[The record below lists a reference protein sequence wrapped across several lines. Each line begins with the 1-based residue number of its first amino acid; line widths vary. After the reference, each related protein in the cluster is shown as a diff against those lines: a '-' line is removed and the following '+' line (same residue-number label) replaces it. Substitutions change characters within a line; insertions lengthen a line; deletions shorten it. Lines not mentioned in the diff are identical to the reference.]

1 MKQMKQTIFFATLLL
16 LVTLSVNVAAQSRMT
31 EQQKQESKAR
41 YEAYK
46 TKLNLTEE
54 QEPKVQ
60 DINANYFEALA
71 GLKESNASRLDKFK
85 TYRNLKSEKDKKM
98 KQVLTKDQYKIYTE
112 FQKEMKEEFMQNRK
126 Q

>member
-1 MKQMKQTIFFATLLL
+1 MKQTIFFATLLL

>member
-1 MKQMKQTIFFATLLL
+1 MKQMKRTIFYAALLL
-16 LVTLSVNVAAQSRMT
+16 LVTLSVDAVAQSRMT
-31 EQQKQESKAR
+31 EQQKQEAKAR

-71 GLKESNASRLDKFK
+71 GLRDSNASKLDKFRK
-85 TYRNLKSEKDKKM
+85 YRDSKSEKDKKM
-98 KQVLTKDQYKIYTE
+98 KQVLTKDQFTIYTE